1 MFKFLY
7 NKKENDEKEN
17 NDNVPDMNAN
27 EKYETKSVLI
37 GNHYNVQ
44 YYPDATYLTHLNT
57 QNKTF
62 LIMLASMGLLV
73 FVAKRITQ

>member
-7 NKKENDEKEN
+7 NKKEDDENESNEN
-17 NDNVPDMNAN
+17 GPDRNAN
-27 EKYETKSVLI
+27 EKYETKSVLT